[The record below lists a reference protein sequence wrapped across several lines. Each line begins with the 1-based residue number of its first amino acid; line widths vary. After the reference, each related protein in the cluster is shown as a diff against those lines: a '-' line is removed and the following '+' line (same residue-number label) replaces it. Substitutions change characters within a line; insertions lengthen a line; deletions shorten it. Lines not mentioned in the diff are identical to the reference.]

1 MPWQG
6 GEIVDDT
13 LLAETVAEIKGL
25 RARLG
30 IFMRN
35 YESCIKTRPS
45 RNNMKRYVGGQVGP
59 LPRKNVENIAYEA
72 GVPPRT
78 LQNFLAQNA
87 WDEDCVARKNRAILM
102 RDHFDEKAIGII
114 DETSD
119 AKKGEKTVGVKR
131 QHCGATGKRDN
142 CVVSVHL
149 AYATSDFAALADSDL
164 FLPEDWCADDARR
177 AEAGVPEDVAFRTK
191 PAIALDLLRRTLAE
205 GLPMKWLCADELYGR
220 SGPFRDAVDAM
231 GLKFVV
237 EIPRNLTGWTPARL
251 ETGKAAR
258 RVDELWRRGGPSWVK
273 YHVKTT
279 GKGPEVWEAR
289 VVDAHLS
296 RDGRPGPLR
305 KLLIARNVRTGEV
318 KYFLSNATDASAE
331 TLLHVAFRRWQVER
345 LFQDAKGCVGFDQSE
360 VRKYTALKRHMI
372 LSMTSLLFLMREVT
386 RLRKKRVLERDAG
399 MDVRPVAA

>member
-1 MPWQG
+1 MHK
-6 GEIVDDT
+6 T
-13 LLAETVAEIKGL
+13 LFAETIAEIKGL

-30 IFMRN
+30 AFMRN

-45 RNNMKRYVGGQVGP
+45 RENMKRYVGGQVGP
-59 LPRKNVENIAYEA
+59 LERKNVENIAHEA

-78 LQNFLAQNA
+78 LQNFIAQNA
-87 WDEDCVARKNRAILM
+87 WDEDCVACKNRELIR
-102 RDHFDEKAIGII
+102 RDHAEENAIGII

-131 QHCGATGKRDN
+131 QHCGATGKTDN

-149 AYATSDFAALADSDL
+149 AYATGDFAALADSDL

-177 AEAGVPEDVAFRTK
+177 AEAGVPEEVAFRTK
-191 PAIALDLLRRTLAE
+191 PQIALDLLRRTLGE

-220 SGPFRDAVDAM
+220 SGPFRDAVEAM
-231 GLKFVV
+231 GLNYVV

-251 ETGKAAR
+251 RKGKNAAR
-258 RVDELWRRGGPSWVK
+258 VDALWKRGGPSWVK

-289 VVDAHLS
+289 VVDVHLS

-305 KLLIARNVRTGEV
+305 KLLIVRNVLSGEV
-318 KYFLSNATDASAE
+318 KYFLSSATDAPAE
-331 TLLHVAFRRWQVER
+331 TLLHVAFRRWRVER
-345 LFQDAKGCVGFDQSE
+345 LFQDAKGCVGFAQSE
-360 VRKYTALKRHMI
+360 VRKYAALKRHMI

-386 RLRKKRVLERDAG
+386 RLRKKRVLERGAG
-399 MDVRPVAA
+399 VDVHSVAA